1 MTQRSDR
8 PRPRAPGSGTAEPAS
23 AGRPASVGPASPARL
38 LADRYEIVEK
48 IGEGGT
54 AEVFRARDL
63 RLERVVAIKLLRPQ
77 FSHDPQ
83 MRERFAVEARS
94 AAGLAA
100 AHVVPVYDFGTT
112 DDGSLFIVMQLIEG
126 RSLREFLRERGSL
139 SEPEATWI
147 GGHVAA
153 ALAAA
158 HARDLVHRDVKPG
171 NVLIDLEGRAHLTDF
186 GIVKALGGRSEIT
199 QTGLAF
205 GTAAYLSPEQATG
218 GPVEPRSDLY
228 ALGTVLYEMIAGRPP
243 FSGDDPAS
251 VGYRQAWE
259 RPAPLSDLA
268 PSVDPELES
277 LVMRCLEKD
286 PRYRPASAREVG
298 DELER
303 IGERLQARNGAG
315 AWSAGDTATVA
326 TVLGSAAA
334 APRPAGPVPH
344 SARDETVG
352 LPFAPAAPLEPAVG
366 SGYRTGV
373 VPGRRGRLAAPVVA
387 RRGGMLPFALIGA
400 AVGLVVLALAGSALG
415 AFDLF
420 GGGDETP
427 TDPAIIAAASLTPT
441 LTPTPTP
448 IPTTAAVVPPVL
460 PEPSVTVPA
469 TPTPSLMPTP
479 SLLPTAPPTL
489 EPTVTPSPLPTRQPT
504 PRLTPAPTPEPPPQP
519 TPEPTPRPT
528 REPTPRPTREP
539 TPQPTPEPTPRP
551 TREPTPR
558 PTPPPPPPPTDPPA
572 DRTVTVTIP
581 NQVLEGGYERGGG
594 RYKGRTASWV
604 YGQGTSFDTM
614 SGSFAADGGGSAV
627 GTARLRLVGMDDERP
642 EKNPMRLTLNG
653 QVLYEG
659 LDPLPNDFC
668 CGPTGDG
675 NWGAVIFEF
684 PASLLRGTNDIS
696 ITNLSS
702 SDCTVCPFF
711 VMVDFGELTYR
722 TRG

>member
-1 MTQRSDR
+1 
-8 PRPRAPGSGTAEPAS
+8 
-23 AGRPASVGPASPARL
+23 V
-38 LADRYEIVEK
+38 LADRYEIVAK

-63 RLERVVAIKLLRPQ
+63 RLERVVAVKLLRPQ

-126 RSLREFLRERGSL
+126 RSLRELLRERGTV
-139 SEPEATWI
+139 SEPEVVWI

-153 ALAAA
+153 ALEAA

-171 NVLIDLEGRAHLTDF
+171 NVLIDQDGRAHLTDF

-228 ALGTVLYEMIAGRPP
+228 ALGTVLYEMLAGRPP

-259 RPAPLSDLA
+259 RPAALGDLV
-268 PSVDPELES
+268 PGVDPELES
-277 LVMRCLEKD
+277 LVMRSLEKD
-286 PRYRPASAREVG
+286 PRFRPHSAQEVREA
-298 DELER
+298 LER
-303 IGERLQARNGAG
+303 IGERLGAHQARNGATG
-315 AWSAGDTATVA
+315 WVGRDTTTVA
-326 TVLGSAAA
+326 MALGAAAA
-334 APRPAGPVPH
+334 APRPAGPAPH
-344 SARDETVG
+344 AIRDETMALPVVPAPG
-352 LPFAPAAPLEPAVG
+352 LASAG
-366 SGYRTGV
+366 GYRTGV
-373 VPGRRGRLAAPVVA
+373 VSGRRGRLATTAPQ
-387 RRGGMLPFALIGA
+387 RHRERLPFAILGAVAGLI
-400 AVGLVVLALAGSALG
+400 VLALAGMALG
-415 AFDLF
+415 AFGLF
-420 GGGDETP
+420 AGGAAPP
-427 TDPAIIAAASLTPT
+427 TEPAIIAGGSASTRPRST
-441 LTPTPTP
+441 LR
-448 IPTTAAVVPPVL
+448 IVVPPVAPDPSPTDV
-460 PEPSVTVPA
+460 PEPVPTVPPTAEPTSEPA
-469 TPTPSLMPTP
+469 TTEPTPE
-479 SLLPTAPPTL
+479 PTAPPTP
-489 EPTVTPSPLPTRQPT
+489 EPTAP
-504 PRLTPAPTPEPPPQP
+504 PTPEPTAPPTPERTPRPTREPTPESTPDPTPRATRRPTPEP

-528 REPTPRPTREP
+528 RR
-539 TPQPTPEPTPRP
+539 PTPEPTPP
-551 TREPTPR
+551 S
-558 PTPPPPPPPTDPPA
+558 PPPPTDPP
-572 DRTVTVTIP
+572 VTRSVSVTIP
-581 NQVLEGGYERGGG
+581 DQILSGGYEDPDG

-614 SGSFAADGGGSAV
+614 RGSFGAEGGRRAV

-659 LDPLPNDFC
+659 PDPLPNDFC
-668 CGPTGDG
+668 CGPTGEG

-684 PASLLRGTNDIS
+684 PASLLRDTNELS
-696 ITNLSS
+696 ITNLST
-702 SDCTVCPFF
+702 SDCTLCPFY

>member
-8 PRPRAPGSGTAEPAS
+8 PRPRAPGSATAEPAS
-23 AGRPASVGPASPARL
+23 AGRPAPVGAATGRRL

-54 AEVFRARDL
+54 AEVFRGRDL

-94 AAGLAA
+94 AAGLTA

-139 SEPEATWI
+139 SEPEAAWI

-268 PSVDPELES
+268 PDVDPELES

-303 IGERLQARNGAG
+303 IGERLQARSGAG

-334 APRPAGPVPH
+334 APRPAGPVPP
-344 SARDETVG
+344 SVRDETVG
-352 LPFAPAAPLEPAVG
+352 LPLAPAAPLESAVG

-373 VPGRRGRLAAPVVA
+373 VPGRRGRLAAPVAA
-387 RRGGMLPFALIGA
+387 RRRGMLPFALIGA
-400 AVGLVVLALAGSALG
+400 VVGLVVLALAGSALG

-427 TDPAIIAAASLTPT
+427 TDPGLVAEAS
-441 LTPTPTP
+441 PTPTP
-448 IPTTAAVVPPVL
+448 SPTTAAVVPPVL
-460 PEPSVTVPA
+460 PEPSITVPA
-469 TPTPSLMPTP
+469 MPTP
-479 SLLPTAPPTL
+479 SLLPTAPPTP
-489 EPTVTPSPLPTRQPT
+489 EPTVTPSPIPTRQPAPQPT
-504 PRLTPAPTPEPPPQP
+504 PTPTLAPTPEPPPQP
-519 TPEPTPRPT
+519 SPEPTPRPT

-539 TPQPTPEPTPRP
+539 T
-551 TREPTPR
+551 
-558 PTPPPPPPPTDPPA
+558 PPPPPPTDPPA

-581 NQVLEGGYERGGG
+581 NQILEGGYDRGGG

-642 EKNPMRLTLNG
+642 EKNPIRLILNG
-653 QVLYEG
+653 QVLYRPGACSTCAPARNEA
-659 LDPLPNDFC
+659 LNPLPNDFC

-684 PASLLRGTNDIS
+684 PASLLRDTNELS

-702 SDCTVCPFF
+702 SDCTLCPFF